1 MKFIKVAGKQNIT
14 MSNKKGNMNAF
25 MYANSKT
32 SRKKG
37 K

>member
-1 MKFIKVAGKQNIT
+1 MKYIKKKAKQTVT
-14 MSNKKGNMNAF
+14 MSSKKGNMNAF
-25 MYANSKT
+25 MYANSKS